1 MTNYFSLL
9 GLVDRINDR
18 FTKNALYKFEL
29 EHFEDMIHN
38 SLGAYPSGRATTLFP
53 FQSFSPCFPTKK
65 GFPLLSLSQVLE
77 GK

>member
-38 SLGAYPSGRATTLFP
+38 SLGAYSSGRATTSFS
-53 FQSFSPCFPTKK
+53 FQSFF
-65 GFPLLSLSQVLE
+65 FPLPSR
-77 GK
+77 KKDFHCYP